1 MVEEPTEKC
10 LSSVSPS
17 INLAGIFRGEKPPE
31 TWVQIH
37 ASWKQLPTFLA
48 RDRLLQN
55 KHLWGNVSFRT
66 ETLKKKNTRLIV
78 WCIAWAFSSF
88 PSLFLFCLKSLQLWW
103 ILGCCDGI
111 SSVFPLFLDNTIN
124 SAPKVKSEG
133 AINSQSGTKQSLRDT
148 GPQRLALNSGDADK
162 RYQPGVVFNVSS
174 CACTKH
180 TTPRSLC

>member
-1 MVEEPTEKC
+1 MSLFSFSLHKFGR
-10 LSSVSPS
+10 
-17 INLAGIFRGEKPPE
+17 NFQGEK
-31 TWVQIH
+31 
-37 ASWKQLPTFLA
+37 
-48 RDRLLQN
+48 N
-55 KHLWGNVSFRT
+55 
-66 ETLKKKNTRLIV
+66 TLKHESKFTLPESNFLHSLQETGYSRTNIYGEMFPSGLKLWKTRLIV

-103 ILGCCDGI
+103 ILGHCDGI

-162 RYQPGVVFNVSS
+162 HYQPGVVFNVSS
-174 CACTKH
+174 CVSTKH